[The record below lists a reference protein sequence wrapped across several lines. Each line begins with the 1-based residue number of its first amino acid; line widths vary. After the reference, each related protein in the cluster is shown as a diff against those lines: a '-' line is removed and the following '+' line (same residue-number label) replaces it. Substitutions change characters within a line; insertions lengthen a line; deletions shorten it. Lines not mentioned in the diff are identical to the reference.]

1 MWTDRQT
8 DKMRDRQTMRNQQ
21 TDTPPDSYGR

>member
-1 MWTDRQT
+1 M
-8 DKMRDRQTMRNQQ
+8 TMRNQQ